1 MVPLQRFGCE
11 QTPEVGAKVELFG
24 WDKWNTHVLEV
35 WNSRS
40 YNPRQLSAI
49 ERNPLGPLMIP

>member
-24 WDKWNTHVLEV
+24 WDKWTTPVVEVLEFKELQ
-35 WNSRS
+35 
-40 YNPRQLSAI
+40 PEAAI
-49 ERNPLGPLMIP
+49 HN